1 MAPPVIASLRPL
13 VTVRN
18 LERGLGLFF
27 LGAGAIKLAGLP
39 VMVQLFEDMGM
50 GQWLRYVVGASE
62 MAGGA
67 LLLAPAG
74 AALGALML
82 SGVMLGAFA
91 GNVVIL
97 RTPPLAPAAVLVLLM
112 IILRARRT
120 ELWTLARGAVRIRH
134 GGGA

>member
-1 MAPPVIASLRPL
+1 MPSLRPL

-27 LGAGAIKLAGLP
+27 LGAGVIKLVGLP

-67 LLLAPAG
+67 LLLVPASAG
-74 AALGALML
+74 LGALLL
-82 SGVMLGAFA
+82 SGVMLGAFW
-91 GNVVIL
+91 GNVVVL
-97 RTPPLAPAAVLVLLM
+97 HSPPLAPAAVLALLLIVLHRR
-112 IILRARRT
+112 RA
-120 ELWTLARGAVRIRH
+120 ELWALARGAVRIRH
-134 GGGA
+134 GGSA

>member
-1 MAPPVIASLRPL
+1 MIASLRPL

-50 GQWLRYVVGASE
+50 GQWLRYVVGVSE

-67 LLLAPAG
+67 LLLVPAA
-74 AALGALML
+74 AALGALLL
-82 SGVMLGAFA
+82 SGVMLGAFW
-91 GNVVIL
+91 GNVIIL
-97 RTPPLAPAAVLVLLM
+97 RTPPFAPTAVLILLM
-112 IILRARRT
+112 VVLRARRA
-120 ELWTLARGAVRIRH
+120 ELWALARGAVRVRH

>member
-1 MAPPVIASLRPL
+1 MTGSLRPL

-67 LLLAPAG
+67 LLLAPLT
-74 AALGALML
+74 AALGALLL
-82 SGVMLGAFA
+82 SGVMLGAFW
-91 GNVVIL
+91 GNVIIL
-97 RTPPLAPAAVLVLLM
+97 HTPPLAPTAMLVLLA
-112 IILRARRT
+112 IVLRARRAD
-120 ELWTLARGAVRIRH
+120 LWALARGAVRVRH
-134 GGGA
+134 GGRA